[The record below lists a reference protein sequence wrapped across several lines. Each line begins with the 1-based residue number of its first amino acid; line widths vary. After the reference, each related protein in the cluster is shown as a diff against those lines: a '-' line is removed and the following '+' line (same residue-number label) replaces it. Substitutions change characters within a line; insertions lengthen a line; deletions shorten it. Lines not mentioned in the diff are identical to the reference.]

1 MRKTLLS
8 FQKLFVLLVALAG
21 TVVSRA
27 DDTSTR
33 VILESDF
40 STEEGT
46 AGWTALDESGK
57 PGVTWAWK
65 SNCFY
70 VGPPSYGYVPAV
82 RLLKDWDSGHND
94 YYVSPAVEL
103 TFNPLRP
110 ATSSATLIL
119 R

>member
-1 MRKTLLS
+1 MRKTLHS

-40 STEEGT
+40 STEDGT

-65 SNCFY
+65 STASMW
-70 VGPPSYGYVPAV
+70 GLPPTAMCPQCAC
-82 RLLKDWDSGHND
+82 
-94 YYVSPAVEL
+94 
-103 TFNPLRP
+103 
-110 ATSSATLIL
+110 
-119 R
+119 